1 MYKRPGPRRQSTLR
15 CPRNR
20 RLESVEAGRFPI
32 RWRFPWRRHPG
43 LTGHQRKLC
52 MLQLIRNAGEGGGY
66 SCQGTRT
73 KIMSGGGRL
82 STLTQRQIQEKQT
95 ERKRESAPVRGRQ
108 APHMLCMAQS
118 HPMYSQLV
126 KFPGKWRIFRGNR
139 AWPVLFMKAGK
150 VQNPAMYQEDP
161 AIFANNTRQTR
172 LRGISAINRAATFF

>member
-1 MYKRPGPRRQSTLR
+1 M
-15 CPRNR
+15 RNHFMCVCIC
-20 RLESVEAGRFPI
+20 LC
-32 RWRFPWRRHPG
+32 PWRAELCIKG
-43 LTGHQRKLC
+43 LAHGGNRLSGARET
-52 MLQLIRNAGEGGGY
+52 GGY
-66 SCQGTRT
+66 RCQGTRT